1 MKKTIIISVVA
12 LLLVAGISGFVI
24 WKIQDNKAKKEM
36 AIVADISTIQEKVN
50 SLYKDN
56 QKMNLADHV
65 NNDIIKSTHDLFL
78 NINNKELSPQASTL
92 FNQAS
97 FDISYVEKMFSVKQN
112 IDKLFDKNGAI
123 IESAD
128 IKSYKDQLDTLKSDK
143 PSFVNEMMTKI
154 NDAETQKEQ
163 ILTATRMVDD
173 LFTSSEKS
181 TVKESITRTEIDN
194 AKAKTNDI
202 KQDKAKESLLS
213 FIQLTDSYIDSKIKA
228 EAEAKAK
235 AEAEAKAKAIADANK
250 LKNNNSAKKSSAP
263 PKKSD
268 GTLDL
273 TDWVE
278 YSTGDPVSL
287 LKYLASGDV
296 IKYNGRYWASPK
308 LVEMI
313 SHEEVVYYKDIS
325 KQ

>member
-1 MKKTIIISVVA
+1 MKKTIIISIVA
-12 LLLVAGISGFVI
+12 LLLVGGISGFFI
-24 WKIQDNKAKKEM
+24 WEIQDDKAKKEM
-36 AIVADISTIQEKVN
+36 AIIADISTIQEKVN
-50 SLYKDN
+50 SLYNDN
-56 QKMNLADHV
+56 QKMNLADQV
-65 NNDIIKSTHDLFL
+65 NNDIIKSTNDLFL
-78 NINNKELSPQASTL
+78 NINNKELSPQASIL
-92 FNQAS
+92 LNQAS

-163 ILTATRMVDD
+163 ILTATRMVDA

-194 AKAKTNDI
+194 AKAKINDI

-228 EAEAKAK
+228 EAEATAKAK
-235 AEAEAKAKAIADANK
+235 AEAKAKAIADANK
-250 LKNNNSAKKSSAP
+250 LKNNNSGKSSSP
-263 PKKSD
+263 SKKAD

-273 TDWVE
+273 TDWSE

-296 IKYNGRYWASPK
+296 VKYNGRYWASPK

-313 SHEEVVYYKDIS
+313 SNEEVVYYKDIS
-325 KQ
+325 KK